1 MSEYTEYVK
10 QLECPELDPVKA
22 VQQLLL
28 EHKEALREAA
38 LLRRILIQLILSRG
52 ENGELLVDTAFG
64 AEARQEVESGAQ
76 IECWGPKL
84 VLLRGKNHV

>member
-28 EHKEALREAA
+28 E
-38 LLRRILIQLILSRG
+38 QLGWTLPAQPPPKI
-52 ENGELLVDTAFG
+52 TAK
-64 AEARQEVESGAQ
+64 RDVEV
-76 IECWGPKL
+76 
-84 VLLRGKNHV
+84 